1 MSFDTTNSSTAM
13 LPICLCLDNS
23 PDLCEP
29 PNDLIRWV
37 YAELKNSLANTV
49 NPTLVPEIAIVCC
62 GGDGATL
69 VLPFT
74 DLNTPPQLP
83 PLTNSGN
90 SHLGQGVV
98 LALEQL
104 QRRISLYSQEELPT
118 LPPRFILIS
127 HGYDTGNARLLR
139 RVAAQVRRLAKRG
152 SLYPYIIAAG
162 PRHNAKV
169 LILFAP
175 RLPFFTA
182 CKRWFRV
189 FTAET
194 AAHLHTVSAWG
205 KRCIRHLQHK
215 WA

>member
-1 MSFDTTNSSTAM
+1 MSFDFSNSGTAM

-23 PDLCEP
+23 TELREN
-29 PNDLIRWV
+29 PNDLVRWV
-37 YAELKNSLANTV
+37 YAELKNSIANTV
-49 NPTLVPEIAIVCC
+49 SPPLAPEVAIVCC

-69 VLPFT
+69 AQAFT

-90 SHLGQGVV
+90 SHLSQGVV
-98 LALEQL
+98 LALAQL
-104 QRRISLYSQEELPT
+104 QRRICLYSQEELHT
-118 LPPRFILIS
+118 LPPRLILIS

-169 LILFAP
+169 LMLFAP
-175 RLPFFTA
+175 HLPFFTA

-194 AAHLHTVSAWG
+194 TAHLHTVSAWG
-205 KRCIRHLQHK
+205 KRCLRHLQRK
-215 WA
+215 RA